1 MARTY
6 DISQKGNFQG
16 RNIPNLIRTPNFEEP
31 RQGFAAERQKL
42 FNYREKRIKPLK
54 DDNPHRLII
63 LNESKTSEMLGS
75 RAPYLQHMPGIE
87 GKPTG
92 LYMREFYLPVATGRN
107 G

>member
-1 MARTY
+1 M
-6 DISQKGNFQG
+6 
-16 RNIPNLIRTPNFEEP
+16 
-31 RQGFAAERQKL
+31 AAESKNQAAWEMLKL
-42 FNYREKRIKPLK
+42 FNSRY
-54 DDNPHRLII
+54 DPHRLII

-75 RAPYLQHMPGIE
+75 RAPYFQHMPGIE